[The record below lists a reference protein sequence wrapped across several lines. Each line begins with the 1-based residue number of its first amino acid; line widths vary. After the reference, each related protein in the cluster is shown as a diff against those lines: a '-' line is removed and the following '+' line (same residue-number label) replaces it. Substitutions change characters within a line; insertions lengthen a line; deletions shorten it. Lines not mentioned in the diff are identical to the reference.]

1 VQNPF
6 HWADAA
12 KLAQYLLDLI
22 PPQVAERY
30 GLPRSRIIFED
41 DLDLL
46 SKTPE
51 EPHRKPPATLIDD
64 QREARKPPTILYKRI
79 EGCL

>member
-22 PPQVAERY
+22 PPQV
-30 GLPRSRIIFED
+30 IFED